1 MDTSQQ
7 SNSEPGDIKHY
18 KTLLSEPPR
27 SPPLLIDIRNNQFVK
42 KDCWKKIQNSEE
54 SDTRSQMSDRS
65 SNFSLRL
72 SDDEDEDINIFTN
85 KTISNEC
92 IVEKGSHKGMDVVKF
107 NITNT
112 VIHNPHG

>member
-7 SNSEPGDIKHY
+7 SNSEPGEIKHY
-18 KTLLSEPPR
+18 KTLLFEPPR

-42 KDCWKKIQNSEE
+42 RDCWKKIQNSEE
-54 SDTRSQMSDRS
+54 SDTRSQMSDDRS

-85 KTISNEC
+85 KAISNEC
-92 IVEKGSHKGMDVVKF
+92 IVEKGSHKGMDFEKCFKF
-107 NITNT
+107 NKTL
-112 VIHNPHG
+112 